1 MAGPSRQEFRKNQ
14 SRVHLLALLQEGCRV
29 GPFPPLSRL
38 RFCPLPMNVFIFQ
51 FTQPF
56 DSGRRWSKLHH
67 EGTHSL
73 LLKNPLTFIVGRVP
87 VVVLISLRGSEHQRH
102 WGRKST
108 CSKLAALSELLHE
121 EPCPVLSTAHVLS
134 CTHIHI
140 RNHNRGP
147 TAGPAGLGRSC
158 APWVPRRRADGT
170 AVPGDG
176 RGLRRGSVCSPLTVP
191 SPAEEAERGSLGAG
205 SLCRRR
211 RALGALRDE
220 GPRRRAHLDIGLP
233 RDFRP
238 VSSIIDVDLVP
249 ETHRR
254 VRLHRHGCE
263 KPLGFYIRD
272 GTSVRVTPH
281 GLEKVPGIF
290 ISRMVPGGLAES
302 TGLLAVNDEVLEV
315 NGIEVAGK
323 TLDQVTDMMIANS
336 HNLIVTVKPANQR
349 NNVVRGGRALG
360 GSGPPS
366 DGTAGLVGPPAPR
379 VLQNFHPD
387 EAESDEDNDVVIEGT
402 LEPARAPQA
411 PGAPAGSLSRVNG
424 AGLAQRLQRDLAL
437 DGGLQRLLSSCGRT
451 HVTAWPCH
459 QAAWRSTGPRSRSRL
474 QRRPHIPAPVPG

>member
-1 MAGPSRQEFRKNQ
+1 MAEMLSPGPCDADRPLVNPNLRRQPDQTNAKG
-14 SRVHLLALLQEGCRV
+14 SAS
-29 GPFPPLSRL
+29 P
-38 RFCPLPMNVFIFQ
+38 
-51 FTQPF
+51 
-56 DSGRRWSKLHH
+56 HH
-67 EGTHSL
+67 G
-73 LLKNPLTFIVGRVP
+73 K
-87 VVVLISLRGSEHQRH
+87 SLRPSPSGVFS
-102 WGRKST
+102 ST
-108 CSKLAALSELLHE
+108 LLWIHTPRAASLPPPQMPLHCSHRILCTSCLT
-121 EPCPVLSTAHVLS
+121 VLSVWLYGKFTCRSGTLLCTWVL
-134 CTHIHI
+134 
-140 RNHNRGP
+140 
-147 TAGPAGLGRSC
+147 
-158 APWVPRRRADGT
+158 RRHADGT
-170 AVPGDG
+170 AVPGGG
-176 RGLRRGSVCSPLTVP
+176 RGPRRGSVCVPLTVP

-272 GTSVRVTPH
+272 GASVRVTPH

-360 GSGPPS
+360 SSGPPS
-366 DGTAGLVGPPAPR
+366 DGTAGLLGPPAPR

-402 LEPARAPQA
+402 LEPARPPQA

-437 DGGLQRLLSSCGRT
+437 DGGLQRLLSSCGPT

-459 QAAWRSTGPRSRSRL
+459 RAAWRSTGPRSRSRL
-474 QRRPHIPAPVPG
+474 RGPQILAPVPG